1 MDREFLPPNMKK
13 LLNLVGLF
21 ILSISTIVAVQIA
34 TINQSLANPEAT
46 TTTTPASFD
55 LSKAF
60 FLGVIQGITEF
71 LPISSTAHLKV
82 IPVVLGWGDPGVATT
97 AIIQLGSIVA
107 VLWYFRK
114 DIMEISTGMVKA
126 VKARDY
132 QSLDF
137 RLALGIFLGTLPI
150 VIGGLCL
157 KIFVP
162 DYDNSIL
169 RSLGAIATANILM
182 SLLLALAETIG
193 NNKRLFENLKVTDG
207 IFMGIAQAFALIPG
221 VSRSGSTMTA
231 GLFMNLQR
239 ATAARF
245 SFLLG
250 IPSITLAGLVE
261 LKDVLQQGVAS
272 DQLLYLGVGTL
283 SALVFS
289 YLSIAWLLRYLQT
302 QNTWIF
308 VWYRLIFGLSLIGG
322 ITIGN
327 LQG

>member
-1 MDREFLPPNMKK
+1 MKK
-13 LLNLVGLF
+13 VLNFAGLF
-21 ILSISTIVAVQIA
+21 ILVISTIFAVQIA
-34 TINQSLANPEAT
+34 TINPSIANPDAT
-46 TTTTPASFD
+46 ATTTPASFD

-60 FLGVIQGITEF
+60 FLGLIQGVTEF

-82 IPVVLGWGDPGVATT
+82 IPVVLGWGDPGSATT

-114 DIMEISTGMVKA
+114 DIIEISTGMVKA
-126 VKARDY
+126 VKTRDY
-132 QSLDF
+132 QSFDF

-150 VIGGLCL
+150 VIGGLYL

-169 RSLGAIATANILM
+169 RSLGAIAAASIFM

-193 NNKRLFENLKVTDG
+193 TNKRLFEQLKVTDG
-207 IFMGIAQAFALIPG
+207 IAMGIAQALALIPG

-261 LKDVLQQGVAS
+261 LKDVLQEGVAS
-272 DQLLYLGVGTL
+272 DQLLYLAVGTL

-322 ITIGN
+322 ITLGN
-327 LQG
+327 LQN

>member
-1 MDREFLPPNMKK
+1 MKK
-13 LLNLVGLF
+13 VLNFAGLF
-21 ILSISTIVAVQIA
+21 ILVISTIFAVQIA
-34 TINQSLANPEAT
+34 TINPSIANPDAT
-46 TTTTPASFD
+46 ATTTPASFD

-60 FLGVIQGITEF
+60 FLGLIQGVTEF

-82 IPVVLGWGDPGVATT
+82 IPVVLGWGDPGSATT

-107 VLWYFRK
+107 VLWYFRN
-114 DIMEISTGMVKA
+114 DIIEISTGMVKA
-126 VKARDY
+126 VKTRDY
-132 QSLDF
+132 QSFDF

-150 VIGGLCL
+150 IIGGLYL

-169 RSLGAIATANILM
+169 RSLGAIAAASIFM
-182 SLLLALAETIG
+182 SLLLALAETVG
-193 NNKRLFENLKVTDG
+193 TNKRLFEQLKVTDG
-207 IFMGIAQAFALIPG
+207 IAMGIAQALALIPG

-261 LKDVLQQGVAS
+261 LKDVLQEGVAS
-272 DQLLYLGVGTL
+272 DQLLYLAVGTL

-322 ITIGN
+322 ITLGN
-327 LQG
+327 LQN